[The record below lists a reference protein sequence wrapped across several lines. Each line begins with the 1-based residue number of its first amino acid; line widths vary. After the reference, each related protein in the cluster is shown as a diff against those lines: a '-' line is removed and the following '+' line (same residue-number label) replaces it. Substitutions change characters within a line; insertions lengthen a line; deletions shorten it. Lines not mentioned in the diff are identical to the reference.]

1 MLKIVIAAGV
11 AVALGGCAPKASV
24 TSGRQIAAADV
35 QRIVKG
41 STTRA
46 QVEAM
51 FGAPAGTGM
60 APDGGRMAFYS
71 FTASNSQSKVRGES
85 MIPIVGMFY
94 AGGDSTTQ
102 VRQQQLQVIYDASG
116 VVKDYEFS
124 DTTSQNSVRRD
135 LGGTQMQQ
143 GPAVP
148 TPEK

>member
-1 MLKIVIAAGV
+1 
-11 AVALGGCAPKASV
+11 V
-24 TSGRQIAAADV
+24 TSGREIAAADV

-102 VRQQQLQVIYDASG
+102 VRQQQLQVIYDANG

-124 DTTSQNSVRRD
+124 DTTSQNSIEQRFMGD
-135 LGGTQMQQ
+135 TKIQQ

-148 TPEK
+148 TTQK